1 MRQPLYALAAE
12 YAAVQA
18 AAEEGD
24 DVDAALA
31 ALTDS
36 LEAKAER
43 IGALLCNWEADVAAL
58 AAEEQRLAARRKSIA
73 NNAERVMEYVR
84 RNMEAAGIKRIQCTA
99 FTFVLRPS
107 ESVAVDDIDAVPAE
121 YLHPPKPAEKAVA
134 KKAVLDAHKKLGE
147 VVPGTRIVTNYNLQ
161 VK

>member
-1 MRQPLYALAAE
+1 MTALYALAAE
-12 YAAVQA
+12 YAALQD
-18 AAEEGD
+18 AAEAGD
-24 DVDAALA
+24 DIAVALA

-43 IGALLCNWEADVAAL
+43 IAAVLRNLDADIDAL
-58 AAEEQRLAARRKSIA
+58 AAEEKRLKRRREARENAKEHLRDYIRTCMVEGGITRVKCAAFSLSVS
-73 NNAERVMEYVR
+73 ER
-84 RNMEAAGIKRIQCTA
+84 EA
-99 FTFVLRPS
+99 V
-107 ESVAVDDIDAVPAE
+107 VVDDIDAVPAE